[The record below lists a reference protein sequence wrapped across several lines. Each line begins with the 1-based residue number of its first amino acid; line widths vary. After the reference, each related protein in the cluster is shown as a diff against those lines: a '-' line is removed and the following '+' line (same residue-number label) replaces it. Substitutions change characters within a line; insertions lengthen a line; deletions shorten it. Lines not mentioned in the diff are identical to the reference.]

1 MRVMNPLLNRVVA
14 EHRTLVVTLAAILAV
29 NVAVY
34 FLVVRPLGAKSAGA
48 ADRAATA
55 AAALAAAQRELA
67 MAQALVAGK
76 THADEEL
83 SAFYEKVLPAD
94 LAAARRLTY
103 ASLPALARQTNVKY
117 EQRSTEIEDSDKDS
131 RLGHLR
137 MRMMLQSEYENFRN
151 FIYQLESAPEFV
163 ILDDV
168 SLSEN
173 VGSGPLTITLNLS
186 TYFRL
191 KPNGT

>member
-1 MRVMNPLLNRVVA
+1 MTPLLERIVA
-14 EHRTLVVTLAAILAV
+14 EHRALVVTLVTVLVV
-29 NVAVY
+29 NVAIY
-34 FLVVRPLGAKSAGA
+34 ALVVRPLGAKQAGA

-55 AAALAAAQRELA
+55 AAALASAERELA
-67 MAQALVAGK
+67 MARALVEGK

-83 SAFYEKVLPAD
+83 SAFYEKVLPSD

-103 ASLPALARQTNVKY
+103 ASLPALARRTNVKY
-117 EQRSTEIEDSDKDS
+117 EERRTEVEEAEKDA

-137 MRMMLQSEYENFRN
+137 IRMGLQSDYENFRN
-151 FIYQLESAPEFV
+151 FIYQLESTPEFV

-168 SLSEN
+168 TLAEGE
-173 VGSGPLTITLNLS
+173 GSGPLTITLNLS

-191 KPNGT
+191 KPNGA

>member
-1 MRVMNPLLNRVVA
+1 MKALLNRVVA
-14 EHRTLVVTLAAILAV
+14 EHRLLVVTLAAVLAV

-34 FLVVRPLGAKSAGA
+34 ALVVRPLGARSAGA

-55 AAALAAAQRELA
+55 AAALAAAEGELE

-103 ASLPALARQTNVKY
+103 ASLPALARRTNVKY
-117 EQRSTEIEDSDKDS
+117 EDRRTEIEDPEKDE

-137 MRMMLQSEYENFRN
+137 IRMTLESDYESFRN
-151 FIYQLESAPEFV
+151 FIYQLESTPEFV

-168 SLSEN
+168 TLAEN
-173 VGSGPLTITLNLS
+173 EGRGPLAITLSLS